1 MRARRAKRRPGRRC
15 FPCTASPGPG
25 TPDSTIQAAQP
36 RGHARY
42 STASASSTS
51 RPVAATAGNAG
62 HIHEDQFVRQMM
74 RQDGGALRP
83 DSTKCACRV
92 LFRLVRGCRTNLDSC
107 IFMRQSIEAAYLTR
121 AFVTRTHEYAFR
133 KGSCDSLVIGLT
145 VLSNVEKH
153 EVEMGVE
160 AEPQKLFGL
169 RELVRNRATGEPMAR
184 FNGTSP
190 EMAQLYRFLLDNSVF
205 VNLHWNQVMTNPRAV
220 TG

>member
-1 MRARRAKRRPGRRC
+1 M
-15 FPCTASPGPG
+15 
-25 TPDSTIQAAQP
+25 
-36 RGHARY
+36 
-42 STASASSTS
+42 
-51 RPVAATAGNAG
+51 
-62 HIHEDQFVRQMM
+62 RQMT

-92 LFRLVRGCRTNLDSC
+92 LFRLV
-107 IFMRQSIEAAYLTR
+107 
-121 AFVTRTHEYAFR
+121 
-133 KGSCDSLVIGLT
+133 IGLT
-145 VLSNVEKH
+145 VLSNVEKR

-190 EMAQLYRFLLDNSVF
+190 EMAQLYRFLLDNGVF